1 MKLLLVLPLL
11 AASIAPA
18 FAQQTP
24 AQQSPAPPPTVEQ
37 TPAPQTPPQPTTEEQ
52 TATPQ
57 TMPQPTTAEQTTS
70 PQPTAEQVPTPQAI
84 VSQPTTT
91 AIVVAAAPAAPVPDN
106 SAIDDYIFIQEMRMW
121 QALQAH
127 DLVTLQALFLPDFVE
142 VEKSILN
149 REQVMANLNTCTL
162 VGFNMHNHQTRVLS
176 SDAIVIAY
184 SGSNEFTCGEGHLKG
199 NYNATTTWVLRNGR
213 WVVQIHTEIPVR
225 S

>member
-11 AASIAPA
+11 AASITPA

-24 AQQSPAPPPTVEQ
+24 APQTPAQPPTAEQTPPPQTPQPTTVEQPPAPQTTPQPATVEQ
-37 TPAPQTPPQPTTEEQ
+37 TTP
-52 TATPQ
+52 
-57 TMPQPTTAEQTTS
+57 
-70 PQPTAEQVPTPQAI
+70 PQPTAEQVPTPQLTAP
-84 VSQPTTT
+84 QPTT
-91 AIVVAAAPAAPVPDN
+91 ALVVGPAPAAPVPDN

-142 VEKSILN
+142 VEKSILT

-176 SDAIVIAY
+176 SDAVVIAY
-184 SGSNEFTCGEGHLKG
+184 SGSNEFTCGESHLKG

-213 WVVQIHTEIPVR
+213 WVVQVHTEIPVR